1 MEAKELIKKQ
11 KTTAIL
17 RIVGWSAIL
26 VLILIDLFS
35 EKLHKTFS
43 WIFIAVSILFILLSI
58 LSLRKAKKDLASL
71 DDSSAS

>member
-43 WIFIAVSILFILLSI
+43 WIVIAVSILLILLSI

>member
-26 VLILIDLFS
+26 VLFLIDLSS
-35 EKLHKTFS
+35 EQLHKAFC
-43 WIFIAVSILFILLSI
+43 WIFIAISVMVIIFSI

>member
-11 KTTAIL
+11 KTNAIM

-26 VLILIDLFS
+26 ILILIDLFS
-35 EKLHKTFS
+35 EQLHKTFC
-43 WIFIAVSILFILLSI
+43 WIFIAVSVIFILLGI
-58 LSLRKAKKDLASL
+58 LSLRKAKKDLASP

>member
-43 WIFIAVSILFILLSI
+43 WIFIAISVVVITFSI

>member
-26 VLILIDLFS
+26 ILILIDLFS
-35 EKLHKTFS
+35 EQLHKTFC
-43 WIFIAVSILFILLSI
+43 WIFIAVSVIFILLGI

>member
-11 KTTAIL
+11 KTNAIM

-26 VLILIDLFS
+26 VLFLIDLFS
-35 EKLHKTFS
+35 EQLHKAS
-43 WIFIAVSILFILLSI
+43 CWIFIAISVVVIIFSI

>member
-11 KTTAIL
+11 KTNAIL

-26 VLILIDLFS
+26 ILILIDLFS
-35 EKLHKTFS
+35 EQLHKTFC
-43 WIFIAVSILFILLSI
+43 WIFIAVSVIFILLGI